1 MVIQKKNLLKGFTL
15 IELLVVVSIIGIL
28 STIGVV
34 AYNGY
39 TNKAYDT
46 VIKNRHKSIHDFI
59 YINLTTECAS
69 NNTFTISTSSSLT
82 NNKQSQTKIYCN
94 YTNLWQTVCEV
105 SQSFRSHYFKMYL
118 KNPISG
124 GGALDSGV
132 SKPGTYTIACEA
144 QGSMS
149 FGEWTRKGSPHYII
163 IISKLT
169 DLTQYKTYIPKK
181 WN

>member
-1 MVIQKKNLLKGFTL
+1 MPKKIVKGFTL
-15 IELLVVVSIIGIL
+15 IELLVVVAIIGIL
-28 STIGVV
+28 TSIGVV

-39 TNKAYDT
+39 TNKAYDA
-46 VIKNRHKSIHDFI
+46 VIKDRHKSIHDFI

-69 NNTFTISTSSSLT
+69 NTTFTISTSSSLT
-82 NNKQSQTKIYCN
+82 NNQPSQTKIYCN

-105 SQSFRSHYFKMYL
+105 SQSFRSYYFKMYL

-124 GGALDSGV
+124 GGALDTGL

-149 FGEWTRKGSPHYII
+149 FSEWINKGSPHSII